1 MLNNILLFFQY
12 AFHEKLIRG
21 RKNEKLFS
29 PIFLIQYYLCVIHV
43 AIVHNICSARAHCTA
58 TFWLDHIEH
67 SYPINFFNYVFI
79 HLLVRYH
86 WEILEK
92 ETNKDV

>member
-1 MLNNILLFFQY
+1 MLKNIFLFFQY

-43 AIVHNICSARAHCTA
+43 AIVHNICTARAQPPSDLIILNILILLIFLTMFLFISLYA
-58 TFWLDHIEH
+58 IIEK
-67 SYPINFFNYVFI
+67 Y
-79 HLLVRYH
+79 
-86 WEILEK
+86 
-92 ETNKDV
+92 